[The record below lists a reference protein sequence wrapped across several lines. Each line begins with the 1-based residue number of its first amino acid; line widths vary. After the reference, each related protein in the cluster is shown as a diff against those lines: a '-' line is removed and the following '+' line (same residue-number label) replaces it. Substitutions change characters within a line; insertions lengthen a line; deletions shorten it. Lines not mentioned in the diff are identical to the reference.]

1 MVSTDLSSGV
11 AHLTKLLIE
20 IQKQKFIN
28 QGKDQIKDVLGG
40 LFCGNKSKE
49 DSTST
54 EAKNPVKDILGGFL
68 GGKKK

>member
-1 MVSTDLSSGV
+1 
-11 AHLTKLLIE
+11 
-20 IQKQKFIN
+20 
-28 QGKDQIKDVLGG
+28 VLGG